1 MEEKDKKAKELGAVL
16 KVDLGDNVAYFKIP
30 NRYVIG
36 FFYSKLK
43 ENYVAAIESLLKGSI
58 IPELSTI
65 NLDNDADFISIMEH
79 AGKLIEQL
87 EKQKKSSTST
97 LL

>member
-1 MEEKDKKAKELGAVL
+1 MEEQNKKAKALGAVL
-16 KVDLGDNVAYFKIP
+16 RIDLEDKVAFFKVP

-43 ENYVAAIESLLKGSI
+43 DNYVAAIESLMKGSFI
-58 IPELSTI
+58 AECSTV
-65 NLDNDADFISIMEH
+65 NLDDDTQFISIMEH
-79 AGKLIEQL
+79 SGQLIEL
-87 EKQKKSSTST
+87 VEKQKKSSTST

>member
-1 MEEKDKKAKELGAVL
+1 MEEQNKKAKALGAVL
-16 KVDLGDNVAYFKIP
+16 RIDLEDKVAFFKVP

-43 ENYVAAIESLLKGSI
+43 DNYVAAIEALFKGTI
-58 IPELSTI
+58 ISEVSTI
-65 NLDNDADFISIMEH
+65 NLDNDSDFVSIMEH
-79 AGKLIEQL
+79 NSKLIEL
-87 EKQKKSSTST
+87 VEKQKKSSTST